1 MNDAVV
7 KTAIL
12 KVKQS
17 NIIWLAISIIMII
30 AGLPLIFGAGYGIG
44 MIILGIWNLVQ
55 VSKTFKNIKDFEME
69 PSLMV
74 FYYKDRNYVLQ
85 LILNFVFGGMIGV
98 IATVFEIFAQKYILD
113 HSDELVNYRMMA
125 DGMTEDYYDDTF

>member
-17 NIIWLAISIIMII
+17 NIIWLGISIIMII

-55 VSKTFKNIKDFEME
+55 VSKTFKNIKDFELE

-113 HSDELVNYRMMA
+113 HADELVNYRLMA
-125 DGMTEDYYDDTF
+125 DQMSEDYNDYTF

>member
-1 MNDAVV
+1 
-7 KTAIL
+7 
-12 KVKQS
+12 
-17 NIIWLAISIIMII
+17 
-30 AGLPLIFGAGYGIG
+30 

-85 LILNFVFGGMIGV
+85 FILNFVFGGMIGV

-113 HSDELVNYRMMA
+113 HADELVNYRMMA